1 MLELESIPMFFLWA
15 VDPENEEEACK
26 DIDCVFVSDF
36 FNKKVL
42 DNPPTM
48 PGLDASHQQV
58 PMQRVME
65 SLGSDT
71 NRENF
76 AILWGSIN
84 LNKAQV

>member
-1 MLELESIPMFFLWA
+1 
-15 VDPENEEEACK
+15 
-26 DIDCVFVSDF
+26 
-36 FNKKVL
+36 
-42 DNPPTM
+42 M
-48 PGLDASHQQV
+48 PGLDASHQGI

-84 LNKAQV
+84 LNKAQVRHISHFLGAQGAFGNFFTHSEKTDMAESPTKIRPNMDGLR